1 MIHLLAMVS
10 SIFLL
15 PVQAKPMLHPY
26 STDAVQ
32 ILMPGQ
38 RIPSKLNWL
47 IAMDHTY
54 GVAGEPTGCLIK
66 AYPKGTE
73 KLERREFLYCDGWN
87 WSGERYGNGVE
98 EGRRVLRHTRG
109 PEWTTMF
116 QSSYTVFS
124 IDTQPQPQ
132 AEAGREFSGPLR
144 IFHVSTQA
152 DIEDPDTRTSAWPV
166 FPVEQK
172 DWSWTLLGTALEMQ
186 LRSHEIWKNIREIP
200 FPEDVRRRMRMYEVT
215 FPKFITRPV
224 NGVGYFQVHTESV
237 LLAFLI
243 DQKTGELMTFVIR
256 NGDHRPAEAVLL
268 EAPDTIMPGT
278 FGNLSLRVEPETLIQ
293 VPAGKTDLVP
303 QPTVID
309 STRDMS
315 IGEVKTESDLFYL
328 ISGRLRVAEIFRT
341 GTSDEGNFDYGAAP
355 EGRGY
360 PFGPALGIEFATAQ
374 YADFLAAK
382 PEERGLLSTRQI
394 EKGDFELFQ
403 RAVHEAKY
411 NYSARF
417 GTPLSWPYPE
427 AFERILGNIGT
438 VRRQFGLKA
447 QEIWMR
453 MRLAQKIQA
462 EKNQGEKS
470 REEVKK

>member
-1 MIHLLAMVS
+1 
-10 SIFLL
+10 
-15 PVQAKPMLHPY
+15 
-26 STDAVQ
+26 
-32 ILMPGQ
+32 
-38 RIPSKLNWL
+38 
-47 IAMDHTY
+47 
-54 GVAGEPTGCLIK
+54 
-66 AYPKGTE
+66 
-73 KLERREFLYCDGWN
+73 
-87 WSGERYGNGVE
+87 
-98 EGRRVLRHTRG
+98 
-109 PEWTTMF
+109 
-116 QSSYTVFS
+116 
-124 IDTQPQPQ
+124 
-132 AEAGREFSGPLR
+132 
-144 IFHVSTQA
+144 
-152 DIEDPDTRTSAWPV
+152 
-166 FPVEQK
+166 
-172 DWSWTLLGTALEMQ
+172 
-186 LRSHEIWKNIREIP
+186 
-200 FPEDVRRRMRMYEVT
+200 
-215 FPKFITRPV
+215 
-224 NGVGYFQVHTESV
+224 
-237 LLAFLI
+237 
-243 DQKTGELMTFVIR
+243 
-256 NGDHRPAEAVLL
+256 
-268 EAPDTIMPGT
+268 
-278 FGNLSLRVEPETLIQ
+278 
-293 VPAGKTDLVP
+293 
-303 QPTVID
+303 
-309 STRDMS
+309 MS